1 MCVCV
6 NLRRKHDFGDVLINN
21 QILHFVFQS
30 DSFLPSLILQ
40 IFIELLLYTLL
51 LFLFSLLRW
60 AFVFFC
66 FFARD
71 FCDQGNWGNNEM
83 ITEPWG

>member
-1 MCVCV
+1 MILEKFLLIIRSYIFFSVC
-6 NLRRKHDFGDVLINN
+6 
-21 QILHFVFQS
+21 

-83 ITEPWG
+83 ITESWG